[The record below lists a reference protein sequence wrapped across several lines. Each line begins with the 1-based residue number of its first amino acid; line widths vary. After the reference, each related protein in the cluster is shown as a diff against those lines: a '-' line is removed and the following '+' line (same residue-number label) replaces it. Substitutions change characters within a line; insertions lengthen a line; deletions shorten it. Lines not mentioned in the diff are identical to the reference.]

1 MEHLLGLASEC
12 HCYIIRRYKTFVDT
26 LHCALENG
34 VDLYVNERQK
44 IRHYRARSTEERR
57 IRRKKNAKSRFFTSR
72 SVYINCAIIAMLYT
86 HSIGNQ
92 P

>member
-12 HCYIIRRYKTFVDT
+12 HCYICGHTALRARNWIGFTCKRASKDT
-26 LHCALENG
+26 TL
-34 VDLYVNERQK
+34 
-44 IRHYRARSTEERR
+44 YRARSTEERR
-57 IRRKKNAKSRFFTSR
+57 RVIRRIRRKKNDVFLLRAVRTL
-72 SVYINCAIIAMLYT
+72 NCANITILYT